1 MASRN
6 KLLRKKP
13 TSARQE
19 GGRGGERP
27 KLQQEE
33 INSINTCSEEVSGLT
48 FLLKEK
54 AQH

>member
-6 KLLRKKP
+6 KHLRKQAN
-13 TSARQE
+13 SARKE
-19 GGRGGERP
+19 GGIGGERP
-27 KLQQEE
+27 KIQQEE